1 MTRVGYHWRRADG
14 RGPRPHRG
22 HGIFSGATL
31 QVVCDMDIE
40 RAKTVANAT
49 GAKGRR
55 H

>member
-1 MTRVGYHWRRADG
+1 MTRLAIIGAGLMGEDHAHIVSKDL
-14 RGPRPHRG
+14 
-22 HGIFSGATL
+22 SGATL